1 MAKISWIRYEKQSMT
16 HYRLSFTA
24 ASFFLHESIELANLY
39 LEVNDWNKAVAALIN
54 ANSNKRS
61 ISTIK
66 RESSELLLR
75 LKNLSDELLNRFVT
89 TDADDAKVILLYAI
103 LKSYPII
110 KLFSLEL
117 LYEKINM
124 LDFQIQ
130 DYEINA
136 FFRKQEETYEEFAK
150 KSDASKYKI
159 KQVVIKILA
168 DATLIKSTK
177 EKTIVKPIIES
188 KTAKLILEDSDKS
201 YLKALLMNDNEISML
216 GVAS

>member
-1 MAKISWIRYEKQSMT
+1 MT

-39 LEVNDWNKAVAALIN
+39 LELNDWNKAVAALIN

-66 RESSELLLR
+66 RESSELVLR
-75 LKNLSDELLNRFVT
+75 LKNLSDELLYRFVT
-89 TDADDAKVILLYAI
+89 TDADDAKIILFYAI
-103 LKSYPII
+103 LKSYSII

-117 LYEKINM
+117 LYEKLNM

-130 DYEINA
+130 DYEINT

-159 KQVVIKILA
+159 KQVVMKILA

-188 KTAKLILEDSDKS
+188 RTAKLILEDSDKS
-201 YLKALLMNDNEISML
+201 YLKSLLMNDNEISML
-216 GVAS
+216 GVI

>member
-1 MAKISWIRYEKQSMT
+1 MA

-39 LEVNDWNKAVAALIN
+39 FELNDWNKAIATLIN
-54 ANSNKRS
+54 AHSNKRS

-66 RESSELLLR
+66 RESSELILR

-89 TDADDAKVILLYAI
+89 TDIDDAKIILLYAI

-130 DYEINA
+130 EYEINA
-136 FFRKQEETYEEFAK
+136 FFRKQEEIYEEFAK

-159 KQVVIKILA
+159 KQVIIKILA

-177 EKTIVKPIIES
+177 EKIIIKPIIES
-188 KTAKLILEDSDKS
+188 KTAKLILKDSDKS

-216 GVAS
+216 GATS

>member
-1 MAKISWIRYEKQSMT
+1 MT
-16 HYRLSFTA
+16 NYRLSFTG

-39 LEVNDWNKAVAALIN
+39 VEFGSWSKAVEVLVN

-66 RESSELLLR
+66 RESSELVLR
-75 LKNLSDELLNRFVT
+75 LKNLSDELLNRLVT
-89 TDADDAKVILLYAI
+89 TDADDAKIILLYSI

-117 LYEKINM
+117 LCEKLHM
-124 LDFQIQ
+124 LDFKIQ

-136 FFRKQEETYEEFAK
+136 FFRKQEEIHEEFAK

-159 KQVVIKILA
+159 KQVVMKILA

-177 EKTIVKPIIES
+177 EKTIIKPIIEPR
-188 KTAKLILEDSDKS
+188 TATLILEDSDKS

-216 GVAS
+216 GVA

>member
-1 MAKISWIRYEKQSMT
+1 MT
-16 HYRLSFTA
+16 NYRLSFTA
-24 ASFFLHESIELANLY
+24 ASFFFHESVELSNLY
-39 LEVNDWNKAVAALIN
+39 LELNDWNKAVKALTN
-54 ANSNKRS
+54 ASAKKRS

-66 RESSELLLR
+66 RESSELVLR
-75 LKNLSDELLNRFVT
+75 LKNLSNELLNRFVA
-89 TDADDAKVILLYAI
+89 TDVDDAKIILLYAI

-117 LYEKINM
+117 LYEKQHM

-130 DYEINA
+130 DYEINS
-136 FFRKQEETYEEFAK
+136 FFRKQEEIYVEFAK

-177 EKTIVKPIIES
+177 EKVIVKPIIES
-188 KTAKLILEDSDKS
+188 RTARLILKDSDKS
-201 YLKALLMNDNEISML
+201 YLKALLMNEDEISML
-216 GVAS
+216 GVA